1 MHRVLI
7 FENDGSVAQLLSYR
21 IRCRLSFPISSAH
34 TLEEAASLLQ
44 TFRKDFFVF
53 LVEWP
58 ESRAAQAIL
67 ENLIDEHQLPTIA
80 FTTCD
85 TQEEPT
91 TKSPWILDTV
101 HKTCIHE
108 VDHIV
113 RLINRLD
120 KNKGV
125 KVLIVDDAAY
135 SRLHL
140 RNLLEKH
147 RLTVFEAADAYAALE
162 ILGKEPDIRLA
173 VIDYYMPSMDGLA
186 LTARLRETYSR
197 DELAVLCISAADGKT
212 IPDRLLRAGANDFL
226 AKPVSNSEFLC
237 RVINNLDRL
246 DTILEIR
253 EAAYRDYLT
262 GLYNRR
268 YFMEA
273 GHKLFANAQRGN
285 LNLCIAM
292 IDVDYFKS
300 INDTFGH
307 DAGDQVL
314 RQVSALLQRNLRK
327 ADLVSRYGGEEFCV
341 AALNLNY
348 REALRVFEKVRA
360 TIEENVFYINHK
372 PIHVRVSIGVST
384 YLANTLDEMIRE
396 ADRGLYQ
403 AKNKGR
409 NQVVVNLK

>member
-7 FENDGSVAQLLSYR
+7 HENDGSVAQLLSYR
-21 IRCRLSFPISSAH
+21 IRCRLTFPISTAH
-34 TLEEAASLLQ
+34 TLEETAALLQ
-44 TFRKDFFVF
+44 EYRDDFFVF

-58 ESRAAQAIL
+58 DSPSQGRIL
-67 ENLIDEHQLPTIA
+67 ESLIDEHRVPTIA
-80 FTTCD
+80 FTTSD
-85 TQEEPT
+85 RQQRSDIQ
-91 TKSPWILDTV
+91 SPWIIDSV
-101 HKTCIHE
+101 HKSCIHE
-108 VDHIV
+108 IDHIL
-113 RLINRLD
+113 RLINRLH
-120 KNKGV
+120 KNRDV
-125 KVLIVDDAAY
+125 KVLVVDDAAY

-147 RLTVFEAADAYAALE
+147 KLTVFEAADGFAALE
-162 ILGKEPDIRLA
+162 ILANEPDIRLA
-173 VIDYYMPSMDGLA
+173 IIDYFMPAMDGLQ

-197 DELAVLCISAADGKT
+197 DELAILCVSAADGSSV
-212 IPDRLLRAGANDFL
+212 PERLLRGGANDFIG
-226 AKPVSNSEFLC
+226 KPFSNTQLLC
-237 RVINNLDRL
+237 QVINNLDRL

-285 LNLCIAM
+285 LNLCLAM
-292 IDVDYFKS
+292 IDVDFFKS

-327 ADLVSRYGGEEFCV
+327 ADLVARYGGEEFCV

-348 REALRVFEKVRA
+348 REALRVFEKLRA
-360 TIEENVFYINHK
+360 TIEAHVFYIDHK

-409 NQVVVNLK
+409 NQVVVNMK